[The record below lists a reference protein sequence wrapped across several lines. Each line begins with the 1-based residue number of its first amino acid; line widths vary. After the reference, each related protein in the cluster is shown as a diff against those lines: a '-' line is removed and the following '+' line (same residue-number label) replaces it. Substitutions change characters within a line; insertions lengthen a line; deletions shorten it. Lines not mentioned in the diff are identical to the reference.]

1 MPQKVLRTSP
11 PLHTIQRIT
20 LLLKEV
26 TEPPLKKLDASS
38 KTPALD
44 SVSGR
49 KRLIA
54 PFTSK
59 IYRLVN
65 PLIFLPLLK
74 CGLANNQA
82 LLNSTLLDVKPSIC
96 STGQQESF
104 GVVEQLGS
112 SLGTGR
118 DIGRSGC

>member
-1 MPQKVLRTSP
+1 
-11 PLHTIQRIT
+11 
-20 LLLKEV
+20 LLKGE
-26 TEPPLKKLDASS
+26 TKPQLKKLDASS

-49 KRLIA
+49 KQLTA
-54 PFTSK
+54 PFALK

-65 PLIFLPLLK
+65 PLIFLPLSK
-74 CGLANNQA
+74 CGLENNQA
-82 LLNSTLLDVKPSIC
+82 LLTSTLLDVKPSIC
-96 STGQQESF
+96 STGQQGSF

-118 DIGRSGC
+118 DIGRSGY